1 MANKATLAFADAI
14 KSVNSDMDRV
24 RNNKAAIVANRK
36 VIGKVVRMLSK
47 SLNDRDHLYI
57 SNDYDSRPY
66 IGVTLYNLESFKC
79 LQLETLLSTLN
90 NIGDAKSTKD
100 WPSSLNRD
108 YKFDLGYFDVSV
120 SAYVRD
126 DSPTCKRVVVGTKMQ
141 QVDTYKIVCE

>member
-14 KSVNSDMDRV
+14 KSANNDMNRV

-66 IGVTLYNLESFKC
+66 IGVTLFNLESFKC

-90 NIGDAKSTKD
+90 NIGDAKSSTD

>member
-14 KSVNSDMDRV
+14 KSANSDMDRV